1 MENKETLTRLLV
13 GFIKTASIRLPD
25 DVEARI
31 RELAADEK
39 DGVGKDLYGCML
51 ENIELAKAY
60 RRPICQDTGMLQFFV
75 KVGTKFPLIDS
86 VEDCIR
92 EASLRATESIPLRPN
107 VVEPLGERNTG
118 NNAGYGTP
126 YIEWELEPN
135 DDGLSVMFYA
145 AGGGCSLPGRSKVL
159 MPLEGVEGVKKFVYD
174 TILDWGVNACP
185 PLLVGIGLG
194 TCAVTSAMLSKKA
207 VLRRIGT
214 HCENEKGA
222 RLERELQAEL
232 DTIGIAPLGFGGR
245 HSVLA
250 VHVECAGHH
259 PATLGVGITTSCWAT
274 RRGGI
279 VIDRDLNAHYTMH
292 TVGEEV

>member
-135 DDGLSVMFYA
+135 GDGLSVMFYA
-145 AGGGCSLPGRSKVL
+145 AGGGC
-159 MPLEGVEGVKKFVYD
+159 
-174 TILDWGVNACP
+174 
-185 PLLVGIGLG
+185 LL
-194 TCAVTSAMLSKKA
+194 
-207 VLRRIGT
+207 
-214 HCENEKGA
+214 
-222 RLERELQAEL
+222 
-232 DTIGIAPLGFGGR
+232 
-245 HSVLA
+245 
-250 VHVECAGHH
+250 
-259 PATLGVGITTSCWAT
+259 
-274 RRGGI
+274 
-279 VIDRDLNAHYTMH
+279 
-292 TVGEEV
+292 